1 MSTWREGMEDLAA
14 SLWTSR
20 KASPVEVRED
30 IRKIIGIDVPEE
42 QEDALKGLLDNEIRE
57 VLKAL
62 KPDLDDVEGTDL
74 CPECFSMPGECEAD
88 CGQREDEEGGLY
100 DPPTDEKGMED
111 LVEEALTEK
120 LSDLCGGCSNPH
132 WNIRSFEDAMILT
145 KNKGL
150 VLKVGDNEFQITIVR
165 SK

>member
-57 VLKAL
+57 VLKEL
-62 KPDLDDVEGTDL
+62 KPDESEMEGTDL
-74 CPECFSMPGECEAD
+74 CPECFSMPGECEPD
-88 CGQREDEEGGLY
+88 CGQNEDEYEGPY
-100 DPPTDEKGMED
+100 AFPTTEEGVQD
-111 LVEEALTEK
+111 LLAELLENELPEYGQGEK
-120 LSDLCGGCSNPH
+120 LNWDVH
-132 WNIRSFEDAMILT
+132 SFKEAGVLT
-145 KNKGL
+145 DNKGL
-150 VLKVGDNEFQITIVR
+150 VVKLGKSEYQITVVR

>member
-1 MSTWREGMEDLAA
+1 MSPWRETMCDLAA

-30 IRKIIGIDVPEE
+30 IRKAVGVVVPES
-42 QEDALKGLLDNEIRE
+42 QDDALRDLLDNEVRE

-62 KPDLDDVEGTDL
+62 KPDDEDVDGTDL

-88 CGQREDEEGGLY
+88 CGQNEPDVSLY
-100 DPPTDEKGMED
+100 DPPSTEGGMEE
-111 LVEEALTEK
+111 LLEEALTER
-120 LSDLCGGCSNPH
+120 LSDLCGGRTEPQ
-132 WNIRSFEDAMILT
+132 WNIRSFKDAQIMT
-145 KNKGL
+145 TNRGL
-150 VLKVGDNEFQITIVR
+150 VVKLGGREFQVTVVR

>member
-1 MSTWREGMEDLAA
+1 MSTWRESMEDLAA

-30 IRKIIGIDVPEE
+30 IRRAVGVVVPES
-42 QEDALKGLLDNEIRE
+42 QDDALKGLLDNEIRE
-57 VLKAL
+57 VLKSL
-62 KPDLDDVEGTDL
+62 GEPDDEDFKGTDL
-74 CPECFSMPGECEAD
+74 CTECFSMPGECEAD
-88 CGQREDEEGGLY
+88 CGQREEDEGGFY

-111 LVEEALTEK
+111 LIDEALTEK

-132 WNIRSFEDAMILT
+132 WDIRSFEDAMVLT

-150 VLKVGDNEFQITIVR
+150 VLKIGDETFQITVVR
-165 SK
+165 A